1 MESSRERQH
10 GSRYG
15 PIHFPFGRPRLH
27 ADARAFRTEA
37 FLAAL
42 NATRTPTW
50 PPSSPTLHLEHV
62 RSHMDRP
69 RDMHEPTP
77 TRRSRRPRVE
87 AVSWTHVIILP
98 PRATCRTGATRG
110 ATPTLTTR
118 EQSCPTRPCP

>member
-1 MESSRERQH
+1 MESSGERHH

-27 ADARAFRTEA
+27 TGARASRNEP
-37 FLAAL
+37 FLPDL
-42 NATRTPTW
+42 NATRTPAW

-69 RDMHEPTP
+69 RDTHAPTP

-87 AVSWTHVIILP
+87 GVSWTHATILP
-98 PRATCRTGATRG
+98 PRASCRTGATR
-110 ATPTLTTR
+110 
-118 EQSCPTRPCP
+118 